1 MIGHTAG
8 HPMLPISV
16 YNIIS
21 ILKEIRS
28 NYLNEKYIPT
38 TGEFVDLIDSFK
50 KKTPLFN
57 SIIFL
62 NEIRK

>member
-1 MIGHTAG
+1 
-8 HPMLPISV
+8 MLPISV